1 MYLTRHVAHKKLVPR
16 KCRQNSLQFAVAR
29 RSPYAVVRLGSSVPN
44 QIQCDHEL
52 PLHAS
57 TTIQRM
63 SKAEIISGETISST
77 GRHERHRGLYSINT
91 PNSYARYMIQASGRN
106 SNFALAAL
114 SLLLWQPLIVPSYR
128 LPRIDGLSCRPVSPR
143 ATFLLPSFLGIA

>member
-1 MYLTRHVAHKKLVPR
+1 M
-16 KCRQNSLQFAVAR
+16 QFAVAR

-44 QIQCDHEL
+44 QIQCDHER

-63 SKAEIISGETISST
+63 SKAQIISGETISST
-77 GRHERHRGLYSINT
+77 GRHERHRGLDSINT
-91 PNSYARYMIQASGRN
+91 PDSYARYMIQASGRN

-114 SLLLWQPLIVPSYR
+114 SLLLWQSLIVATFR
-128 LPRIDGLSCRPVSPR
+128 LPRNDGLSCSPALSRCTVLIRPVMEIDKNGKWGDL
-143 ATFLLPSFLGIA
+143 TT

>member
-1 MYLTRHVAHKKLVPR
+1 MTRSAHFKETAGTRLTLFKRCSQLVPR
-16 KCRQNSLQFAVAR
+16 KCRKNSLQFAVAR

-44 QIQCDHEL
+44 QIQYDHER

-63 SKAEIISGETISST
+63 SKAQIISGETISST
-77 GRHERHRGLYSINT
+77 GRHERHRGLDSINT
-91 PNSYARYMIQASGRN
+91 PDTYARYMIQASGRN

-114 SLLLWQPLIVPSYR
+114 SPALAVTH
-128 LPRIDGLSCRPVSPR
+128 CRNFQASTELRP
-143 ATFLLPSFLGIA
+143 